1 MSQAFLRLANGGAHE
16 LLIIAHRAGLRLV
29 GRERN
34 PELSAFM
41 SPRAKQQLYHSLA
54 QLLRA
59 GIPFPKALEKL
70 SATARGPTRHAIA
83 RIRRELAAGR
93 TVAEACAEAQPM
105 IGAMEAAVLTAVERA
120 GSLDRGLEQLAEYF
134 EALTTARGT
143 MLAKSAYPIFILVLG
158 VLLLNVTK
166 LISENM
172 AAYLR
177 ATLGSSRRRSGNL
190 VVVHRLEVH
199 RRDGDFQ
206 PDGGRIRPAP
216 AGHRWNASSLCHEPV
231 LLGLRPSTR
240 GRYQYNRLA
249 IFGSHGESERFGS
262 PCCSLGAAGGAGRR
276 PGWTAARVSQAF
288 DPAVVQGIMVGE
300 ESGQLDRELQ
310 RLATEQRVK
319 AFARLEALADW
330 LPRLLYLGILLYL
343 GWRIISFYQGYL
355 GQVQSLIDQ

>member
-1 MSQAFLRLANGGAHE
+1 
-16 LLIIAHRAGLRLV
+16 
-29 GRERN
+29 
-34 PELSAFM
+34 M

-70 SATARGPTRHAIA
+70 NATARGPTRHAIA

-143 MLAKSAYPIFILVLG
+143 MLAKSAYPVFILVLG

-166 LISENM
+166 LISESTT
-172 AAYLR
+172 AYLR
-177 ATLGSSRRRSGNL
+177 ATLGVLGGVAAGIWLLYILWKLIAGMATFSPLADGFVRLLPVIGGMQRAFAMSRFCLAYDLQLEAGINTIDALSSAAMASRSGL
-190 VVVHRLEVH
+190 VRRAIRAVLPEV
-199 RRDGDFQ
+199 
-206 PDGGRIRPAP
+206 
-216 AGHRWNASSLCHEPV
+216 L
-231 LLGLRPSTR
+231 
-240 GRYQYNRLA
+240 
-249 IFGSHGESERFGS
+249 
-262 PCCSLGAAGGAGRR
+262 GGAQVG
-276 PGWTAARVSQAF
+276 PLLAVSQAF

-310 RLATEQRVK
+310 RLAMEQRVK
-319 AFARLEALADW
+319 AFKRLEALADW

-343 GWRIISFYQGYL
+343 GWKIISFYQGYL
-355 GQVQSLIDQ
+355 GQVQSLIDM